1 MPDSLYYNFVVTTGQ
16 LLAPFYFITMTNV
29 TTPVEVLEAKKS
41 TQKTKKALLSFKEA
55 LFEDMTS
62 KEALQVFDKMTYDI
76 LGSDYAEDTLYR
88 NEILVL
94 QRLIHKALVGI
105 DKNINPN
112 DIHVLQ
118 ITVEY

>member
-1 MPDSLYYNFVVTTGQ
+1 MSKESST
-16 LLAPFYFITMTNV
+16 
-29 TTPVEVLEAKKS
+29 VEVLEAKKS

-76 LGSDYAEDTLYR
+76 LGSEYADDSVYR

-105 DKNINPN
+105 DKNISPN

>member
-1 MPDSLYYNFVVTTGQ
+1 MSKEI
-16 LLAPFYFITMTNV
+16 IT
-29 TTPVEVLEAKKS
+29 EVQPLVRKATS
-41 TQKTKKALLSFKEA
+41 QKTKKALLSFKEA

-76 LGSDYAEDTLYR
+76 LGSDYAEDTMYR

-118 ITVEY
+118 ITF

>member
-1 MPDSLYYNFVVTTGQ
+1 MSETITKE
-16 LLAPFYFITMTNV
+16 APALKTKAT
-29 TTPVEVLEAKKS
+29 S
-41 TQKTKKALLSFKEA
+41 QKTKKALLSFKEA

-76 LGSDYAEDTLYR
+76 LGSDYAEDTMYR

-118 ITVEY
+118 ISF

>member
-1 MPDSLYYNFVVTTGQ
+1 
-16 LLAPFYFITMTNV
+16 MTKER
-29 TTPVEVLEAKKS
+29 TEVEVLEAKKS
-41 TQKTKKALLSFKEA
+41 TQKTSKALLSFKEA

-62 KEALQVFDKMTYDI
+62 KEALQVFDKMTYDL
-76 LGSDYAEDTLYR
+76 LGSDYAEDTMYR

>member
-1 MPDSLYYNFVVTTGQ
+1 MSETITKEVPA
-16 LLAPFYFITMTNV
+16 LANKAT
-29 TTPVEVLEAKKS
+29 S
-41 TQKTKKALLSFKEA
+41 QKTKQALLSFKEA
-55 LFEDMTS
+55 LFQNMTAQ
-62 KEALQVFDKMTYDI
+62 EALSVFDKMTYDI
-76 LGSDYAEDTLYR
+76 LGSDYAEDKMYR

>member
-1 MPDSLYYNFVVTTGQ
+1 MSES
-16 LLAPFYFITMTNV
+16 ITK
-29 TTPVEVLEAKKS
+29 EVPALKTKATS
-41 TQKTKKALLSFKEA
+41 QKTTNSLLSFKEA

-76 LGSDYAEDTLYR
+76 LGSDYAEYTMYR

-118 ITVEY
+118 ISF

>member
-1 MPDSLYYNFVVTTGQ
+1 MSESVQTL
-16 LLAPFYFITMTNV
+16 
-29 TTPVEVLEAKKS
+29 EVLEAKKS
-41 TQKTKKALLSFKEA
+41 TPRTKNSLLSFKES

-76 LGSDYAEDTLYR
+76 LGSEYADDLMYR

-118 ITVEY
+118 ISF

>member
-1 MPDSLYYNFVVTTGQ
+1 
-16 LLAPFYFITMTNV
+16 MTKES
-29 TTPVEVLEAKKS
+29 TAVEVLEAKKS
-41 TQKTKKALLSFKEA
+41 TQKTNQSLLSFKEY
-55 LFEDMTS
+55 LFQNMTAQ
-62 KEALQVFDKMTYDI
+62 EALSVFDKMTYDI
-76 LGSDYAEDTLYR
+76 LGSDYAEDTMYR
-88 NEILVL
+88 NEILAL

>member
-1 MPDSLYYNFVVTTGQ
+1 
-16 LLAPFYFITMTNV
+16 MTKES
-29 TTPVEVLEAKKS
+29 TPVEVLEAKKS

-76 LGSDYAEDTLYR
+76 LGSDYAEDTTYR

>member
-1 MPDSLYYNFVVTTGQ
+1 MSESVQQ
-16 LLAPFYFITMTNV
+16 L
-29 TTPVEVLEAKKS
+29 EVLEAKKS
-41 TQKTKKALLSFKEA
+41 TQKTKQALLSFKEA
-55 LFEDMTS
+55 LFQNMTA
-62 KEALQVFDKMTYDI
+62 KEALSVFDKMTYDI
-76 LGSDYAEDTLYR
+76 LGSDYAEDKMYR

>member
-1 MPDSLYYNFVVTTGQ
+1 MSESITKE
-16 LLAPFYFITMTNV
+16 APALKTKAT
-29 TTPVEVLEAKKS
+29 S
-41 TQKTKKALLSFKEA
+41 QKTSKALLSFKEA

-76 LGSDYAEDTLYR
+76 LGSEYADDLMYR
-88 NEILVL
+88 NEIIVL

-105 DKNINPN
+105 DKNISPN

>member
-41 TQKTKKALLSFKEA
+41 AQKTKKALLSFKEA

-76 LGSDYAEDTLYR
+76 LGSDYAEDTMYR